1 MKRLFINIS
10 FLSLA
15 LVGFTLTG
23 CDDDLTTSSYV
34 KVNDTDVL
42 ENINIKKGDVP

>member
-23 CDDDLTTSSYV
+23 CDDDLTTSSVTYTRLTLPTNREV
-34 KVNDTDVL
+34 
-42 ENINIKKGDVP
+42 